1 MDKSVIKLLVI
12 EDNPVDLRLV
22 QEMLKTRIEPSFE
35 ITPAGLL
42 DDGIKKLKED
52 RFDAILLD
60 LNLPDSRGLEGLG
73 QIVKQKTEM
82 PIIVFTGLNDE
93 SMGMQA
99 IQEGASDYLVKGKVD
114 TELLTRSI
122 RYAIERRKVELVAEQ
137 TKIEEIKLKSELEE
151 LENIVKLFDK
161 INTCVILAIT
171 EGTVKYV
178 NERMCNLLGVKPG
191 DNINDFFKLAK
202 FLTSDFTNEI
212 LYSEKVNQSFL
223 ISREQYR
230 MFYLFLLEPL
240 KNQIEKSKKIK
251 TTLAPYVFDDIV
263 GLKEWKE
270 RSLNIARQNV
280 NVLIQGETGTG
291 KELFASAIH
300 NASPRAGE
308 QFVAVNCVAIP
319 DTLFE
324 SELFGY
330 RKGAFTDAR
339 TDKIGK
345 IEFASGGTLFF
356 DEIGDMP
363 LPIQAKLLR
372 VLEDKTVVRLG
383 SHDPVRIDVRF
394 IFATNRN
401 LEEMVKNKTFREDL
415 YYRINL
421 PLIKIPA
428 LRERK
433 EEIIDLV
440 QHFINKFNL
449 AFQRVISRVSGE
461 ALERLIAYDYPGN
474 VRELEGILKDA
485 YLSCRQNEI
494 GANDLKLEAPKKESI
509 DQKIAEYKAKLVYE
523 LYLSQNRDIEK
534 TAKALNISTRQV
546 YRYLNHI
553 KSGTDITS

>member
-1 MDKSVIKLLVI
+1 MDNSGIKLLVI
-12 EDNPVDLRLV
+12 EDNPADLWLV
-22 QEMLKTRIEPSFE
+22 QEMLKMRIKPSFE
-35 ITPAGLL
+35 ITHAGQLEE
-42 DDGIKKLKED
+42 GIKKLKED
-52 RFDAILLD
+52 KFDAILLD
-60 LNLPDSRGLEGLG
+60 LNLPDSRGLEGLE

-82 PIIVFTGLNDE
+82 PIIVFTGSNDE
-93 SMGMQA
+93 VMGMQA

-122 RYAIERRKVELVAEQ
+122 RYAIERKKVELLAEQ
-137 TKIEEIKLKSELEE
+137 RKIEEIKLKTEIEE
-151 LENIVKLFDK
+151 LENIVTLFDH
-161 INTCVILAIT
+161 INTGVVLVDGKGII
-171 EGTVKYV
+171 KYV
-178 NERMCNLLGVKPG
+178 NERISNLIRVKPG
-191 DNINDFFKLAK
+191 DDINDYFKLTK
-202 FLTSDFTNEI
+202 YSRSDFVNEI
-212 LYSEKVNQSFL
+212 LYSGKANQSFL
-223 ISREQYR
+223 VSREQYR

-251 TTLAPYVFDDIV
+251 ITLAPYSFEDIV

-270 RSLNIARQNV
+270 RSLNIASQNV
-280 NVLIQGETGTG
+280 NLLIQGETGTG

-345 IEFASGGTLFF
+345 IEFASGGTVFF

-363 LPIQAKLLR
+363 LPVQAKLLR

-383 SHDPVRIDVRF
+383 SHDPVQIDVRF

-401 LEEMVKNKTFREDL
+401 LEEMLKNKTFREDL

-440 QHFINKFNL
+440 KHFINKFNQ
-449 AFQRVISRVSGE
+449 AFQRLIPRVSGE

-485 YLSCRQNEI
+485 YLFCRQNEI

-509 DQKIAEYKAKLVYE
+509 DQKIAEYRAKLVYE

-546 YRYLNHI
+546 YRYLNLI
-553 KSGTDITS
+553 M

>member
-1 MDKSVIKLLVI
+1 MDKSGIKLLVI
-12 EDNPVDLRLV
+12 EDNPADLRLV
-22 QEMLKTRIEPSFE
+22 QEMLKAKVNPSFE
-35 ITPAGLL
+35 ISHAGLL
-42 DDGIKKLKED
+42 EEGIKKLKEAK
-52 RFDAILLD
+52 FDAILLD

-73 QIVKQKTEM
+73 QIVEQKLET
-82 PIIVFTGLNDE
+82 PIIVFTGSNDE
-93 SMGMQA
+93 VIGMQA
-99 IQEGASDYLVKGKVD
+99 IHEGASDYLVKGKVD

-122 RYAIERRKVELVAEQ
+122 RYAIERRKVELLAEQ
-137 TKIEEIKLKSELEE
+137 RKIEEIKLKSEIEE

-161 INTCVILAIT
+161 INTCVILANA

-178 NERMCNLLGVKPG
+178 NERMCNLIGVKPG
-191 DNINDFFKLAK
+191 DDINDFFKLAK

-251 TTLAPYVFDDIV
+251 TTLAPYVFDDII
-263 GLKEWKE
+263 GLDELKQ
-270 RSLNIARQNV
+270 RSLNIASQNV

-291 KELFASAIH
+291 KELIASAIH

-345 IEFASGGTLFF
+345 IEFASGGTVFF

-383 SHDPVRIDVRF
+383 SHESVQIDVRF

-401 LEEMVKNKTFREDL
+401 LEEMVKNKSFREDL

-421 PLIKIPA
+421 PSIKIPA

-433 EEIIDLV
+433 GEIIDLIK
-440 QHFINKFNL
+440 HFIDKFNL
-449 AFQRVISRVSGE
+449 AFQRSISKVSDE
-461 ALERLIAYDYPGN
+461 ARERLLAYDYPGN

-485 YLSCRQNEI
+485 YLSCQRDEI
-494 GANDLKLEAPKKESI
+494 GGNDIKLEAPKKESI

-523 LYLSQNRDIEK
+523 LYLAQNRDIEK
-534 TAKALNISTRQV
+534 TANALKVSTRQI
-546 YRYLNHI
+546 YRYLNHQ
-553 KSGTDITS
+553 KSGSI